1 MDGVTKILE
10 KWQSMD
16 GAFYVKIDGATYGT
30 PVLALMAHR
39 LAYFVQHKVVN
50 NVQDEQKNVLA
61 LVPHSHEA
69 IT

>member
-10 KWQSMD
+10 KWQSTD
-16 GAFYVKIDGATYGT
+16 DAFYVKIGGATCDT
-30 PVLALMAHR
+30 PVLALTAR
-39 LAYFVQHKVVN
+39 RPEYFVQHKVAN
-50 NVQDEQKNVLA
+50 NVQDVQKNVLD

>member
-16 GAFYVKIDGATYGT
+16 GAFYATIDDEACDT
-30 PVLALMAHR
+30 PVLALTARR
-39 LAYFVQHKVVN
+39 LAYFVQHKVAN
-50 NVQDEQKNVLA
+50 NVQDEQKNVLD

-69 IT
+69 IA

>member
-16 GAFYVKIDGATYGT
+16 GAFYVTTDGATCDT
-30 PVLALMAHR
+30 PVLALMARR
-39 LAYFVQHKVVN
+39 LAYFVQHKVAN
-50 NVQDEQKNVLA
+50 NVQDVRKNVLG

>member
-1 MDGVTKILE
+1 MDGVAEILE

-16 GAFYVKIDGATYGT
+16 GAFYVKTDGATYGT
-30 PVLALMAHR
+30 PVQVLMAR
-39 LAYFVQHKVVN
+39 KLAYFVLRKVAN
-50 NVQDEQKNVLA
+50 NVQDVRKNVLD